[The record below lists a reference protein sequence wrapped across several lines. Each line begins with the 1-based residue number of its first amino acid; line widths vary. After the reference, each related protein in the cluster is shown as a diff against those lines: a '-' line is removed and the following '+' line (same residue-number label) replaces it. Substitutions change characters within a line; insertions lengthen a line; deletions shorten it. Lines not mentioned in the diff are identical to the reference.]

1 MIFVWNTPWPT
12 SLRPVSSIE
21 YVLPDFQ
28 TVGANA
34 PNAMFALTPGSSG
47 AITLPP
53 LAHVMPSVEVAYA
66 TRFLLESSPVYHIF
80 QVVPSLRTL
89 GSAALKLSAE
99 PAGPWV
105 RTARGSEPAP
115 GYLDQEMPSV
125 EVA

>member
-21 YVLPDFQ
+21 YVFPLFQ

-53 LAHVMPSVEVAYA
+53 LAQLMPSVEVA
-66 TRFLLESSPVYHIF
+66 
-80 QVVPSLRTL
+80 
-89 GSAALKLSAE
+89 
-99 PAGPWV
+99 
-105 RTARGSEPAP
+105 
-115 GYLDQEMPSV
+115 
-125 EVA
+125 